1 MVLFNVDITIQLFY
15 LIGLLF
21 VLYEGLKGLEYVNNK
36 YILLYLLVIS
46 IGINFIFYGISIK
59 TLFVG
64 VTAMLSTIDT
74 MLLSFVVLIKEICKV
89 LKH

>member
-1 MVLFNVDITIQLFY
+1 MILFNVDISIQLFY

-36 YILLYLLVIS
+36 HILLYLLVIS

-59 TLFVG
+59 TLFISII
-64 VTAMLSTIDT
+64 ALS
-74 MLLSFVVLIKEICKV
+74 LVVFIKEICKI
-89 LKH
+89 LR

>member
-36 YILLYLLVIS
+36 YILL
-46 IGINFIFYGISIK
+46 
-59 TLFVG
+59 
-64 VTAMLSTIDT
+64 
-74 MLLSFVVLIKEICKV
+74 
-89 LKH
+89 

>member
-21 VLYEGLKGLEYVNNK
+21 ALYEGLKGLEYVNNK

-64 VTAMLSTIDT
+64 VTA
-74 MLLSFVVLIKEICKV
+74 LSFVVLIKEICKV

>member
-1 MVLFNVDITIQLFY
+1 MILFNVDISIQLFY

-59 TLFVG
+59 TLFISII
-64 VTAMLSTIDT
+64 ALS
-74 MLLSFVVLIKEICKV
+74 LVVFIKEICKI
-89 LKH
+89 LR

>member
-36 YILLYLLVIS
+36 YVLLYLLVIS
-46 IGINFIFYGISIK
+46 IGIKTYFIFYGISIK

-64 VTAMLSTIDT
+64 VTA
-74 MLLSFVVLIKEICKV
+74 LSFVVLIKEICKV